1 MGCQVSQGAFRE
13 IKYLESCY
21 LISHTTDLT
30 ADLIADQVSFQVEM
44 RNRALFS
51 SNLETKL
58 VVRFDSQVR
67 VKTDIQSREVLRE
80 VLNQKSEGCIR

>member
-1 MGCQVSQGAFRE
+1 MGCLVSQGAFRE
-13 IKYLESCY
+13 IKHLESCN

-30 ADLIADQVSFQVEM
+30 ADLIADQVPFQVEM

-58 VVRFDSQVR
+58 VVRFDSQVW

-80 VLNQKSEGCIR
+80 VLNQKSERCIR